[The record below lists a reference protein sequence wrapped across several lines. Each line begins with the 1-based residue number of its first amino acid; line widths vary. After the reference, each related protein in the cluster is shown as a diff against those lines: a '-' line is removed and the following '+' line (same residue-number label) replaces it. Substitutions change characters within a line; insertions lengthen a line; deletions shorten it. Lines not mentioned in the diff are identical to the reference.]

1 MKCDFLPYYFK
12 TSANFKH
19 HYMPLKTKE
28 EGLKLEQHTH
38 MKAEMKRMEIYDGL
52 GINLDLSIS

>member
-1 MKCDFLPYYFK
+1 MPYYFK
-12 TSANFKH
+12 TSVNFKH
-19 HYMPLKTKE
+19 HYMPLKTKK

-52 GINLDLSIS
+52 GINLDLSIF